1 MHSSDVA
8 RPFETEGVGLGPAK
22 PRAIRL
28 DGSDIVIRSISYI
41 TITLFALFCLL
52 PFVLMLSASLSSEA
66 AIMKSGFGILPK
78 DFSLAAYEWIFKAP
92 RQIIG
97 SYVVTIV
104 MTVFGTAIGL
114 FIISMTGYALHRRDF
129 PFRNHIS
136 FFIYF
141 TTLFSAGLAPTF
153 LWVAR
158 DLGLRGNYLAVF
170 LQLLMTPWLIILMKN
185 FMRTVPY
192 EIIESGKVDGA
203 GDFRIFAQL
212 CLPMMKPALAT
223 IGLFL
228 ALGYW
233 NEWYLSSL
241 YLGSTVEFK
250 PLQYHLYN
258 IIKCQRHGAAEQHA
272 EDGERHRRD
281 RSDPAAL
288 PVRAEILRQRHHH
301 RRGEG
306 LAREQQT
313 TRAAP
318 MTVRTLEAI
327 RVEGNL
333 GKYVKIRGGV

>member
-1 MHSSDVA
+1 MRSSETTVPVAAEVIAAVTAESSAA
-8 RPFETEGVGLGPAK
+8 RPGQPRTIKLGA
-22 PRAIRL
+22 
-28 DGSDIVIRSISYI
+28 SDYVLRGISYA
-41 TITLFALFCLL
+41 TVTLFALFCAL
-52 PFVLMLSASLSSEA
+52 PFVLIISASLSSEA
-66 AIMKSGFGILPK
+66 EIVKSGFGLLPRG
-78 DFSLAAYEWIFKAP
+78 FTFTAYEYIFKAP

-97 SYVVTIV
+97 SYIVTV
-104 MTVFGTAIGL
+104 TMTTLGTASGL
-114 FIISMTGYALHRRDF
+114 FVISMTGYALYRKDF
-129 PFRNHIS
+129 RFRNHIS

-158 DLGLRGNYLAVF
+158 DLGLRGSYLAVF

-212 CLPMMKPALAT
+212 TLPMMKPALAT

-241 YLGSTVEFK
+241 YLGSSVEFK

-258 IIKCQRHGAAEQHA
+258 LINTANALRNSVAGSNVSVTDLPSNTLKMASAVVATGPILLLYPFVQKYFVTGITVGA
-272 EDGERHRRD
+272 
-281 RSDPAAL
+281 
-288 PVRAEILRQRHHH
+288 
-301 RRGEG
+301 
-306 LAREQQT
+306 
-313 TRAAP
+313 
-318 MTVRTLEAI
+318 
-327 RVEGNL
+327 
-333 GKYVKIRGGV
+333 VKG